1 MNNEPDSGEDAEEAA
16 PTEAQETSPGEA
28 EPDQS
33 PDVHVKVNGEWVV
46 LESSRPKSDDPEIEQ
61 LLDMGLEGLNAIV
74 DDQAHPLHDK
84 AVVVAAQAFAPLTDV
99 VANWSSSAAE
109 SIAGA
114 LAGLA
119 LTPGIDKS
127 WVTDLVVDY
136 PNWKA
141 FRDSLPEPTEHL
153 VIDGIDFDSAEAP
166 DLTAEELA
174 AKLPG
179 ITIELLN
186 ALLSRADEQLTAQH
200 AQMATMRDQLQ
211 TLRDQLQSQRDH
223 TKAASQS
230 DQAALTV
237 SKSAKRGSWWAAWAA
252 IAGALIAAAALIVTI
267 FKP

>member
-1 MNNEPDSGEDAEEAA
+1 MNNEPDRGGDTEVSAPQEAR
-16 PTEAQETSPGEA
+16 ETSPGEA
-28 EPDQS
+28 EPEHT
-33 PDVHVKVNGEWVV
+33 PDIQVKVNGEWVM

-61 LLDMGLEGLNAIV
+61 LWDMGLEELNTIV

-84 AVVVAAQAFAPLTDV
+84 AVVVAAQALAPLTDA
-99 VANWSSSAAE
+99 VAKWSSTAAE

-174 AKLPG
+174 AKLPA

-200 AQMATMRDQLQ
+200 AQMTTMRDQLQ

-223 TKAASQS
+223 TKATSQS
-230 DQAALTV
+230 DQAALSV
-237 SKSAKRGSWWAAWAA
+237 SKSAKKGSWWAAWAA
-252 IAGALIAAAALIVTI
+252 IAGAVIAVAALIVTI